1 MASNFTNLIIRLSDP
16 QQFQAYQQDPNAVL
30 DAAGITTNEKSLIL
44 HQDMQGILST
54 LLADP
59 GLRAS
64 LNISTNQSLPPIL
77 PAFIRVV

>member
-44 HQDMQGILST
+44 HQDMQGIRST